1 MADNSLFDIFTAI
14 KCEKQFGTSISFVR
28 TVPQLQITH
37 FIRISNE
44 SRQNIKANTHIHH
57 TSTYIKPNHI
67 KYDFP
72 VWSQKYIFIGS
83 YIKNHEND
91 FSNQTKFYLS
101 SIVNDVKRWKLSWS
115 WNWMLENKIWNTVIK
130 SIVNAGSKMLCK
142 YKYLT
147 FYIVHY
153 GRHWPLF
160 KRVNGNREKSDPNE
174 SASPIRSPFTTLY
187 RYRHHNRHRHQVACS
202 FARLLSS
209 LNSMRIVYG

>member
-44 SRQNIKANTHIHH
+44 SRQNIKANAH

-72 VWSQKYIFIGS
+72 VLSQKYIFIGS

-91 FSNQTKFYLS
+91 FWNQTK
-101 SIVNDVKRWKLSWS
+101 I
-115 WNWMLENKIWNTVIK
+115 
-130 SIVNAGSKMLCK
+130 
-142 YKYLT
+142 
-147 FYIVHY
+147 
-153 GRHWPLF
+153 LF
-160 KRVNGNREKSDPNE
+160 K
-174 SASPIRSPFTTLY
+174 F
-187 RYRHHNRHRHQVACS
+187 HHKRCETMKTQ
-202 FARLLSS
+202 LK
-209 LNSMRIVYG
+209 LNVGKQKLKHGHKIDCQCRIQNAM